1 MRTIPAGFLNSHVT
15 ELQVCWEVIRRD
27 EEVIRGTECDEDLL
41 VTTGNHPGLYLARA
55 GITGSDIR
63 STSDMSVDNLEV
75 TGALD
80 EFRVADSS
88 SVTSSTDTLQIFDL
102 SAPDL
107 EAGLFDNADA
117 TTFLVKA
124 SDPDLYQHVLRTGWL
139 GNVVRTAEGQYKTEL
154 RGLTQALSQQI
165 VKTYGVACQWE
176 LGSTPSTNPPGLCR
190 VDMTA
195 HTFTDTVA
203 TVYSRR
209 ELATD
214 TVLRLTQT
222 VGGTITFTSGL
233 NAGYSMQIK
242 SYVSLHM
249 ELYLPMPR
257 DITAGDTFIFRRGCD
272 KKRSTCI
279 DVYNNIDNHGAWG
292 TFVPGQSEILK
303 VGKR

>member
-27 EEVIRGTECDEDLL
+27 DEVIRGTECDEDLL

-75 TGALD
+75 TGALED
-80 EFRVADSS
+80 FSIGDT
-88 SVTSSTDTLQIFDL
+88 SVTSSTDALQIFDL

-124 SDPDLYQHVLRTGWL
+124 TDPDLYQHVLRTGWL
-139 GNVVRTAEGQYKTEL
+139 GNVIRTAEGQYKTEL

-165 VKTYGVACQWE
+165 VKTYGVGCHWE
-176 LGSTPSTNPPGLCR
+176 LGDENCR
-190 VDMTA
+190 VDLGPITVSRSVTA
-195 HTFTDTVA
+195 IVTQ
-203 TVYSRR
+203 RR
-209 ELATD
+209 EFELDIDPGFPVHLYPGAKI
-214 TVLRLTQT
+214 VW
-222 VGGTITFTSGL
+222 TSGL
-233 NAGYSMQIK
+233 NSGYVMQVK
-242 SYVSLHM
+242 TYASLIV

-257 DITAGDTFIFRRGCD
+257 DIAISDTFNITQACD
-272 KKRSTCI
+272 KQHSTCI
-279 DVYNNIDNHGAWG
+279 NDYDNVLRFGGWG
-292 TFVPGQSEILK
+292 VFVPGQMEILK